1 MDSMIVLLA
10 VAANLFLGLFAVSIW
25 ARLLK
30 KPASYR
36 YVSSRAM
43 FFLFTVFTIARV
55 TDLFSTSVLAA
66 PLIALVAALVTISSI
81 AVFRRR
87 SNYHMVVLTNA
98 PRRDKFAILWLL
110 AAPVACFFIALSL
123 FEAFSVQVFLTL
135 VIGNVFVLGF
145 SLAAM
150 VHSRPKG
157 ASG

>member
-1 MDSMIVLLA
+1 MIVLLA

-43 FFLFTVFTIARV
+43 FFVFTVFTIARV
-55 TDLFSTSVLAA
+55 TDFFSTSSLAA
-66 PLIALVAALVTISSI
+66 PVIALVAALVVI
-81 AVFRRR
+81 AAVAILRRQG
-87 SNYHMVVLTNA
+87 NDHMVVLTSA
-98 PRRDKFAILWLL
+98 PRRDKLAILWLL
-110 AAPVACFFIALSL
+110 ATPVACFFIALSL
-123 FEAFSVQVFLTL
+123 FEVFSVQVFLTL

-145 SLAAM
+145 SLAAI
-150 VHSRPKG
+150 VHSSPKD